1 MSQPI
6 TYKVKGCKNFAIFV
20 TSQENRR
27 MKITPS
33 RQAPN
38 QIPQEI
44 TNTFC
49 DSQYNLPLQTTES
62 GKHYCNNKHNFTRKS
77 KNRVSCT
84 RPWGTK
90 FVIACAFL
98 AVLGVWGT
106 WFWFAFPNGGK
117 DSLGTFGDSFGSI
130 GSLFSALAFAG
141 VIWSIFLQR
150 QELNAQREEMRE
162 QREEFELQ
170 TQNLKQQRFETS
182 FFKQLDVL
190 SAVSLRLDGGLLTV
204 GTNALSEYWQRFDIS
219 LKNHNLSISY
229 PKDDL
234 VPSYFNFSLIRYENL
249 FLQILNEI
257 ETTHLLETSK
267 ERKYFQQILWNLR
280 DENELRYLI
289 LRAYE
294 ERKQSNK
301 KFQLFWNSG
310 LLEELD
316 LLRFFRLPEPE
327 RLLAAQLLKQELD
340 SCYKF
345 K

>member
-1 MSQPI
+1 
-6 TYKVKGCKNFAIFV
+6 
-20 TSQENRR
+20 
-27 MKITPS
+27 
-33 RQAPN
+33 
-38 QIPQEI
+38 
-44 TNTFC
+44 
-49 DSQYNLPLQTTES
+49 
-62 GKHYCNNKHNFTRKS
+62 
-77 KNRVSCT
+77 
-84 RPWGTK
+84 
-90 FVIACAFL
+90 
-98 AVLGVWGT
+98 
-106 WFWFAFPNGGK
+106 
-117 DSLGTFGDSFGSI
+117 
-130 GSLFSALAFAG
+130 
-141 VIWSIFLQR
+141 
-150 QELNAQREEMRE
+150 MRE

-234 VPSYFNFSLIRYENL
+234 APSYFNFSLIRYENL

-294 ERKQSNK
+294 ERKQSDK

-316 LLRFFRLPEPE
+316 LLRFFRLPETE
-327 RLLAAQLLKQELD
+327 RPLAVQLLRQELD
-340 SCYKF
+340 SCYKL